1 MKTTIS
7 IVCLYLMCIFFFA
20 WGMPTA
26 YNMLFEKEISKT
38 HIFYSPTEEKII
50 YTEQIRNRDL
60 KAEEK
65 SEGHHA
71 DIIYKDEDGN
81 YYTRLEFEERLP
93 FIYFRN
99 MEMRGLLPMTIGN
112 KSFNSADIQ
121 KERRVLELPA
131 RRLEGK
137 SHVDPVYPMLE
148 SNPDQVALVLP
159 ADRFRMTSS
168 ALEWID
174 SDLNAVDK
182 ERTALY
188 TDALVKEGFTFPC
201 QGVWGNFTTF
211 KPYDA
216 GIFMTDAKGK
226 TFHILRYND
235 MPVVK
240 QVPFPSDIIPQKI
253 LISETKDK
261 MLYGLVLDTNNT
273 VHLFHTKDY
282 GLTTLPTPDYK
293 PCMMD
298 VKVLMDPLYI
308 TVTYSDP
315 RDIHVIVYDA
325 FSMEQSINKVHEVHR
340 YVHHM
345 SKNEVTASST
355 MRDMLFPFSIS
366 LVSEDSSI
374 GVMKMCP
381 SPHYLTYC
389 LPFNLLLAIMYLS
402 LCRRK
407 KAKSIAL
414 QSGFVCIF
422 GIYILIPMLL
432 LEQYKQR

>member
-1 MKTTIS
+1 MKTKIS
-7 IVCLYLMCIFFFA
+7 VLCLYLMCVLFFA

-26 YNMLFEKEISKT
+26 YIMLFEKEIAKT
-38 HIFYSPTEEKII
+38 HIFYSPTDKKII

-71 DIIYKDEDGN
+71 DIIYKDEDDN

-121 KERRVLELPA
+121 KDRRVLELAA
-131 RRLEGK
+131 RRLDGK
-137 SHVDPVYPMLE
+137 NHMDPVYPMLE

-174 SDLNAVDK
+174 SDLNAVDV

-188 TDALVKEGFTFPC
+188 TEALVKEGFSFPC

-226 TFHILRYND
+226 TYHILRYND

-240 QVPFPSDIIPQKI
+240 QVPFPSNVVPQRI
-253 LISETKDK
+253 LLSETKDK
-261 MLYGLVLDTNNT
+261 MLFGLVLDKNNA

-282 GLTTLPTPDYK
+282 GLTTLPTPNYNPD
-293 PCMMD
+293 MMD

-315 RDIHVIVYDA
+315 RDIHVVVYDA
-325 FSMEQSINKVHEVHR
+325 FDMEQSMANVQEVHR
-340 YVHHM
+340 YVHNM
-345 SKNEVTASST
+345 SKNEVTMAST
-355 MRDMLFPFSIS
+355 IQHTLFPFSIS
-366 LVSEDSSI
+366 LEGEDSSI
-374 GVMKMCP
+374 GVMKACL

-389 LPFNLLLAIMYLS
+389 LPFNILLAMMYLV

-407 KAKSIAL
+407 KAKNTAL
-414 QSGFVCIF
+414 QSISVCIF

-432 LEQYKQR
+432 LEQYKDR

>member
-1 MKTTIS
+1 MKTTVS
-7 IVCLYLMCIFFFA
+7 VLCLYVLCIFFFA

-26 YNMLFEKEISKT
+26 YNMLFEKEIAKT
-38 HIFYSPTEEKII
+38 HIFYSPTAKKII
-50 YTEQIRNRDL
+50 YTEQIRNRDM

-99 MEMRGLLPMTIGN
+99 MEMRGLLPMTIGG
-112 KSFNSADIQ
+112 KTFDSAQIQ
-121 KERRVLELPA
+121 KDRRVLELTA
-131 RRLEGK
+131 RRLDGK

-159 ADRFRMTSS
+159 ADRFRMTAS

-174 SDLNAVDK
+174 SDLNAVDADK
-182 ERTALY
+182 TDLY
-188 TDALVKEGFTFPC
+188 TNALINEGFTFPS

-216 GIFMTDAKGK
+216 GIFITDAKGK
-226 TFHILRYND
+226 TFHLLRHND
-235 MPVVK
+235 LPVVK
-240 QVPFPSDIIPQKI
+240 QVPFSSNIVPQKI

-261 MLYGLVLDTNNT
+261 LLYGIVLDTNNA
-273 VHLFHTKDY
+273 VHLFHIQDY
-282 GLTTLPTPDYK
+282 ALTSLPTPDYN
-293 PCMMD
+293 PCKMD

-308 TVTYSDP
+308 TVTYSDTD
-315 RDIHVIVYDA
+315 DIHVRVYDA
-325 FSMEQSINKVHEVHR
+325 FDLAQNCTQVHEVHKYIHR
-340 YVHHM
+340 M
-345 SKNEVTASST
+345 SKTEVSTVST
-355 MRDMLFPFSIS
+355 MHDMLFPFSIS
-366 LVSEDSSI
+366 LVAEDSSK
-374 GVMKMCP
+374 GVMRMAL

-389 LPFNLLLAIMYLS
+389 LPFNFILSIMYMS

-407 KAKSIAL
+407 KAKSVAL
-414 QSGFVCIF
+414 QSALVCIF
-422 GIYILIPMLL
+422 GIYILVPMIL

>member
-1 MKTTIS
+1 MKTKIS
-7 IVCLYLMCIFFFA
+7 ILCLYALSILFFA
-20 WGMPTA
+20 FGLSST
-26 YNMLFEKEISKT
+26 YNLLFEKQIAKT
-38 HIFYSPTEEKII
+38 HIFYSPVDEKII

-65 SEGHHA
+65 SKGHHA

-81 YYTRLEFEERLP
+81 YYTRIEFEAKLP

-99 MEMRGLLPMTIGN
+99 MEMRGLLPMTLSG
-112 KSFNSADIQ
+112 KSFDSASIQ

-131 RRLEGK
+131 RRLDGK
-137 SHVDPVYPMLE
+137 SHVDAVYPMLE

-174 SDLNAVDK
+174 SDLNAVDEAK
-182 ERTALY
+182 TALY
-188 TDALVKEGFTFPC
+188 TDALTQQGFAFPA

-216 GIFMTDAKGK
+216 GIFITDKKGK

-235 MPVVK
+235 NPIVK
-240 QVPFPSDIIPQKI
+240 AVPFPENVVPQHI

-261 MLYGLVLDTNNT
+261 MLYGLVLDTKNI
-273 VHLFHTKDY
+273 VHLFHIEDY
-282 GLTTLPTPDYK
+282 ALTTLPTPDYN
-293 PCMMD
+293 PHIMD
-298 VKVLMDPLYI
+298 LKVLMDPLYI
-308 TVTYSDP
+308 TVTYSDTD
-315 RDIHVIVYDA
+315 DIHVRVYDA
-325 FSMEQSINKVHEVHR
+325 FDMQKSCNAVHEVKK

-345 SKNEVTASST
+345 SKTEMNTAST
-355 MRDMLFPFSIS
+355 MRDMLFPFTIS
-366 LVSEDSSI
+366 LQSEDSSI
-374 GVMKMCP
+374 GVMRMSL
-381 SPHYLTYC
+381 SPHYFTYC
-389 LPFNLLLAIMYLS
+389 LPFNFILAIMYMS

-407 KAKSIAL
+407 KAKAL
-414 QSGFVCIF
+414 AVQSAIVCIF
-422 GIYILIPMLL
+422 GIYVLIPMLL